1 MFEDKDMSKSI
12 SITDNNSFLRAIVAM
27 TAGGDEVVLE
37 ENGTPV
43 AKVIGLKATNVQR
56 KTRTPHLGE
65 LKRRKLGL
73 GSPDGYWM
81 SDDFDAEL
89 PDEFWGFNKES

>member
-1 MFEDKDMSKSI
+1 MSKSI
-12 SITDNNSFLRAIVAM
+12 SISDNNSFLRAIVAM

-43 AKVIGLKATNVQR
+43 AKVIGLKAPKVQP
-56 KTRTPHLGE
+56 KTRAPGLDE

-73 GSPDGYWM
+73 GCAEGYWM

-89 PDEFWGFNKES
+89 PDAFWGFDKE